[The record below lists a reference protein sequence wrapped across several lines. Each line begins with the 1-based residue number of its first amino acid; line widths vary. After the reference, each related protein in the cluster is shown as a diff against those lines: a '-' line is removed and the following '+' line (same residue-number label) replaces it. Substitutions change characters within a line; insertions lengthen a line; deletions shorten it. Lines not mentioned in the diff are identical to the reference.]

1 MSEETFA
8 LIAITFLMALG
19 CGIGL
24 FFAYIE
30 PIERLMAKMKKR
42 RAKPA

>member
-8 LIAITFLMALG
+8 LAALIFVISLG

-30 PIERLMAKMKKR
+30 PIERLVEKMKKR
-42 RAKPA
+42 RVKPA

>member
-8 LIAITFLMALG
+8 LIAITFLMLLG
-19 CGIGL
+19 CGIGI
-24 FFAYIE
+24 FFAFIE
-30 PIERLMAKMKKR
+30 PIERWMDKVKKR